1 MKRIHTKEMPLS
13 IMVIIGILAS
23 ALSIVYYFVFN
34 NPNETVYR
42 MLCAIDLLLFTL
54 NSYRL
59 IERYDLTRTKSI
71 IFTVLTMLF
80 FIVFFEFIVFA
91 FTASLNIKHTFDLFS
106 SSLRIALF
114 LSPSIILLLPIM
126 VFIAEIIG

>member
-1 MKRIHTKEMPLS
+1 MKRIHAKELPLS
-13 IMVIIGILAS
+13 IIVIVGILAS
-23 ALSIVYYFVFN
+23 AISFVYYFVFD
-34 NPNETVYR
+34 NPYEVIYR
-42 MLCAIDLLLFTL
+42 IICIVDLLLFTL
-54 NSYRL
+54 SAYRL
-59 IERYDLTRTKSI
+59 VERFDMTRNKSI
-71 IFTVLTMLF
+71 IFTALTMLF
-80 FIVFFEFIVFA
+80 FIAFFEIIVFA

>member
-34 NPNETVYR
+34 NPHETVYR
-42 MLCAIDLLLFTL
+42 ILCAIDLLLFTL

-80 FIVFFEFIVFA
+80 FIVFFEIIVFA